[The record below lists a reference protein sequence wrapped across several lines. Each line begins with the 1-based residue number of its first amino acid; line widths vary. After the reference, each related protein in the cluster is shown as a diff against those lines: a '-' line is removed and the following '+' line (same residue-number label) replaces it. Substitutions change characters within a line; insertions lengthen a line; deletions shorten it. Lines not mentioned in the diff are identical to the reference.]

1 MYRLLLTSPH
11 LLGKEQPFR
20 QQLFEEREDRL
31 SAIMKRGL
39 LQGLN
44 VTWTLGKVIFPITLI
59 VTILQFTPVL
69 PWIIKQLSPIMGVLG
84 LSGEAAVPLVLGNA
98 LNLYAGIAAIISFD
112 FSVKEV
118 FIMAVML
125 SFSHNL
131 FIESSV
137 ASRVGVSWWFI
148 SGIRIALALVSA
160 VVINLVWSGGAE
172 QAQYGFI
179 SSASTT
185 FDGWGSLAI
194 HGLQMAIIAVI
205 QLACI
210 VIPLMV
216 VMQFLRE
223 KGWLTTFSN
232 KFAPF
237 TKVLG
242 MEKNTS
248 MTLVAGLTIGLAY
261 GAGLMIQAV
270 KEDNVSKKDMYLAL
284 IFLVSC
290 HAVVE
295 DTLIFIPLGIPVWP
309 LLVIRLVTAIILTM
323 AVSYIWKR
331 KDFRKR
337 KEVKNEHTYNT
348 L

>member
-1 MYRLLLTSPH
+1 MTGIAY
-11 LLGKEQPFR
+11 
-20 QQLFEEREDRL
+20 
-31 SAIMKRGL
+31 RGL
-39 LQGLN
+39 QQGLN

-59 VTILQFTPVL
+59 VTILQYTPVL
-69 PWIIKQLSPIMGVLG
+69 PWIIKQLSPIMGLLG

-98 LNLYAGIAAIISFD
+98 LNLYAGIAAIISFE

-118 FIMAVML
+118 FIMAMML

-131 FIESSV
+131 FIESAV
-137 ASRVGVSWWFI
+137 ASRVGVSWWLI
-148 SGIRIALALVSA
+148 SGIRIGLALIA
-160 VVINLVWSGGAE
+160 GVVINLLWSGGAE
-172 QAQYGFI
+172 QAQYGLI
-179 SSASTT
+179 SSTAFEFSS
-185 FDGWGSLAI
+185 WGGLIVYGLETAVIAI
-194 HGLQMAIIAVI
+194 I

-210 VIPLMV
+210 VIPLMII
-216 VMQFLRE
+216 MQFLRD
-223 KGWLTTFSN
+223 KGWLTVFSN

-248 MTLVAGLTIGLAY
+248 MTLVAGLTIGLAF

-270 KEDNVSKKDMYLAL
+270 KEDGVSRKDMYLAL

-309 LLVIRLVTAIILTM
+309 LLVIRLVTAIVLTM
-323 AVSYIWKR
+323 TVAFIWKR
-331 KDFRKR
+331 IDYRKR
-337 KEVKNEHTYNT
+337 KESTNEHSYNT
-348 L
+348 F